1 MSTGIG
7 VGVSSVFIQRQG
19 AVAPPPLNNLILLE
33 DGVFFI
39 TLEDNSG
46 LVALEN

>member
-7 VGVSSVFIQRQG
+7 IGVSSVFIQKHG
-19 AVAPPPLNNLILLE
+19 AVAPPPSNLILLE
-33 DGVFFI
+33 DGIFFI

>member
-7 VGVSSVFIQRQG
+7 IGVSSVFIKNNG
-19 AVAPPPLNNLILLE
+19 AVAPSPTDLILLE
-33 DGVFFI
+33 DGIFFI

>member
-7 VGVSSVFIQRQG
+7 IGVSSVFIQRRG
-19 AVAPPPLNNLILLE
+19 SVTPPPPINLILLE